1 MKKIKRIIAML
12 CALFTMA
19 TISSCTFDFGFVDP
33 DSSSSSKQ
41 EESSIVDITP
51 PENNP
56 QNSSSSD
63 VNADMGGS
71 EEEEVKDESYKND
84 PDYARYSYAPT
95 ITETMP
101 RIQINTSDG
110 DSSFATKYGMQDKIE
125 GKVDYVDCTI
135 SVDKCD
141 EEYVISEAAAEVK
154 VRGNATL
161 NYIKKPLRL
170 KFKKKTFKAKTNSK
184 GVAIFTIKKNVYK
197 KLKTS
202 KKYTY
207 QVIYKNDKVKRNIRF
222 KKYPLIR

>member
-71 EEEEVKDESYKND
+71 EELKRSIKLA
-84 PDYARYSYAPT
+84 YARQLLS
-95 ITETMP
+95 
-101 RIQINTSDG
+101 
-110 DSSFATKYGMQDKIE
+110 
-125 GKVDYVDCTI
+125 
-135 SVDKCD
+135 
-141 EEYVISEAAAEVK
+141 
-154 VRGNATL
+154 
-161 NYIKKPLRL
+161 
-170 KFKKKTFKAKTNSK
+170 
-184 GVAIFTIKKNVYK
+184 
-197 KLKTS
+197 
-202 KKYTY
+202 
-207 QVIYKNDKVKRNIRF
+207 KVKEAELTRAERLQVEETERAFSLYLTKERWNTEDLRAVNDLCASLL
-222 KKYPLIR
+222 KLSAKYAV